1 MSKICKSNPIVA
13 AVCIVALIF
22 TFVSPLPALA
32 QSPGQHG
39 WESVQALDAGSTVV
53 VKTYDNKTLHA
64 RVVKVDQAAI
74 SIETKHGTQAI
85 PKEEIQSLEL
95 VKGSGKRGLGIALV
109 IAGSAA
115 FVAGIYKIVDD
126 TTNCVNQIEDNGSNC
141 ANSTDTSNAA
151 WDVAAY
157 GGLGVVAGGV
167 IMMGRG
173 GRGGSRTIYWTDGP
187 PSSAHY

>member
-74 SIETKHGTQAI
+74 SIETKHGTQA
-85 PKEEIQSLEL
+85 PR
-95 VKGSGKRGLGIALV
+95 KRSNRWNSSRDPASADSALR
-109 IAGSAA
+109 
-115 FVAGIYKIVDD
+115 
-126 TTNCVNQIEDNGSNC
+126 
-141 ANSTDTSNAA
+141 
-151 WDVAAY
+151 
-157 GGLGVVAGGV
+157 L
-167 IMMGRG
+167 
-173 GRGGSRTIYWTDGP
+173 
-187 PSSAHY
+187 